1 MARRSPL
8 VARALTAIA
17 AAIAAAVTLH
27 AIAAGPATASQAP
40 NAVASAADQALGSL
54 RAWDLTRLDPT
65 RWDQF
70 VGVDPDLTAL
80 ADSVG
85 ATRLALAQAVAPA
98 AGVPA
103 EELDATWR
111 ATGDQRLVAVY
122 AALSQVGVTYRRNA
136 TSPGQALDCS
146 GLTAYAWSEAG
157 IGLAHQSGTQIRSS
171 APRSLADAQPG
182 DLVWYPG
189 HVMLYLGAG
198 HAIVHAPY
206 TGKRVEV
213 KEASHISR
221 MGSPLG

>member
-1 MARRSPL
+1 MARRSP
-8 VARALTAIA
+8 VFARALIVLTAVVA
-17 AAIAAAVTLH
+17 ALALPAF
-27 AIAAGPATASQAP
+27 AAGPAAASQAP
-40 NAVASAADQALGSL
+40 NTVASAADQALGYL
-54 RAWDLTRLDPT
+54 RAWNVTRADPS
-65 RWDQF
+65 RWDEF

-80 ADSVG
+80 ADGVA

-111 ATGDQRLVAVY
+111 AASEQRVIAVY
-122 AALSQVGVTYRRNA
+122 AALSQVGVPYRRNA
-136 TSPGQALDCS
+136 TSPGEALDCS
-146 GLTAYAWSEAG
+146 GLTAYAWGEAG
-157 IGLAHQSGTQIRSS
+157 VGLAHQSGTQIRSS

-198 HAIVHAPY
+198 NAIVHAPY

-213 KEASHISR
+213 KQASHITR
-221 MGSPLG
+221 MGSPLP